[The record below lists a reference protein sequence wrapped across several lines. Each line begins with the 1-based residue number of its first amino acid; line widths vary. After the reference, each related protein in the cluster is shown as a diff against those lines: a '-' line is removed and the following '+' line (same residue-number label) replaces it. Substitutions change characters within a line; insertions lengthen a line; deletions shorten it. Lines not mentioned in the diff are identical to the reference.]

1 MTARMRRC
9 GSTNLRWVRP
19 HLIQLSTPPP
29 TLYVTASI
37 PRGRHSRGLGLANIA
52 SLHCRKT
59 HALSVLSS
67 IAIFLTDL
75 NYCPLQR
82 AASRAAIT
90 IWPPVQMTSR
100 STIGQFSS
108 MPTELIIK
116 VFCHLPTLF
125 DTFALSESFHWLR
138 DIWAANFMEIYRLVG
153 LRCIPCERRA
163 RIFLAVQGG
172 PAIESPMLSIEDII
186 RIVKNARVVEDALL
200 QFKRLIVFGVKC
212 MFYIIIP
219 R

>member
-1 MTARMRRC
+1 M
-9 GSTNLRWVRP
+9 GL
-19 HLIQLSTPPP
+19 P
-29 TLYVTASI
+29 TLGGEGPALLSPVHRLLPFTSQPAFHVGGTA
-37 PRGRHSRGLGLANIA
+37 GLGLANIP

-75 NYCPLQR
+75 NYWPLQR
-82 AASRAAIT
+82 TASRAAIT
-90 IWPPVQMTSR
+90 IWPPVQMASR
-100 STIGQFSS
+100 STIGHFSS

-125 DTFALSESFHWLR
+125 DAFALSETSHRLR

-153 LRCIPCERRA
+153 LRCIPCERHA
-163 RIFLAVQGG
+163 RIFLAVQVGL
-172 PAIESPMLSIEDII
+172 ALESPTLSIEDII
-186 RIVKNARVVEDALL
+186 RIMKNVQVVEDALL
-200 QFKRLIVFGVKC
+200 QFERLIVSGVKC

>member
-1 MTARMRRC
+1 MRRC
-9 GSTNLRWVRP
+9 ESINLRWVSP
-19 HLIQLSTPPP
+19 HLTQPSTPPP

-52 SLHCRKT
+52 SIHCRKT

-75 NYCPLQR
+75 NYWPLQR
-82 AASRAAIT
+82 AASRSAIT
-90 IWPPVQMTSR
+90 IWPPVQMASR

-116 VFCHLPTLF
+116 VLCHLPTLF
-125 DTFALSESFHWLR
+125 DAFALSETSHPLR
-138 DIWAANFMEIYRLVG
+138 DIWAANFMEVYRLVG
-153 LRCIPCERRA
+153 LRCIPCERHA

-172 PAIESPMLSIEDII
+172 PAIEFPTLSIEDII
-186 RIVKNARVVEDALL
+186 PIMKNARVVEDALL
-200 QFKRLIVFGVKC
+200 QV
-212 MFYIIIP
+212 
-219 R
+219 